1 MKALAAALMIGLMMF
16 ASSAGAQGVL
26 NQLGGWRGGS
36 THEAVRPEVA
46 CKRFETTLEMRN
58 IDAWGAFEVV
68 PDRPPVRADL
78 AEAALQR
85 LGGTRLVMAADAAL
99 LRKDLVEAGR
109 DDVRRIVRNARLGSP
124 AAVTIDGDTIR
135 FRPRDGIDAAAISS
149 AFATLTEGPVP
160 QLASPNIADQ
170 IVAGGVVTFTVPDQ
184 AVEERRRRGLHVSMR
199 LVEHRLGML
208 GNESPLVRDLGDGR
222 ILVVIPGLQ
231 DPDQLLQLVPSRAR
245 LAFRAADLRAE
256 PCDPSGSPSPEVE
269 VLGSVGHKGSLV
281 VQKRVAVA
289 GDDVAVAM
297 VVRKPGTDEHAVV
310 LQFSAN
316 GNRRL
321 TEFAKENVGQALAF
335 VLDDEIIA
343 APVIREPITGAAVVL
358 TGGLNFD
365 RARDLVWL
373 VYAAAWP
380 APLAVVEK
388 QIVAP
393 GSR

>member
-135 FRPRDGIDAAAISS
+135 FRPRVRCRIGPARSASTNELDQHIEDWHAASTQYEQKS
-149 AFATLTEGPVP
+149 G
-160 QLASPNIADQ
+160 
-170 IVAGGVVTFTVPDQ
+170 
-184 AVEERRRRGLHVSMR
+184 AVLMIRE
-199 LVEHRLGML
+199 
-208 GNESPLVRDLGDGR
+208 
-222 ILVVIPGLQ
+222 LVVASVTVTTPETTRGS
-231 DPDQLLQLVPSRAR
+231 SRA
-245 LAFRAADLRAE
+245 
-256 PCDPSGSPSPEVE
+256 V
-269 VLGSVGHKGSLV
+269 
-281 VQKRVAVA
+281 
-289 GDDVAVAM
+289 
-297 VVRKPGTDEHAVV
+297 
-310 LQFSAN
+310 
-316 GNRRL
+316 
-321 TEFAKENVGQALAF
+321 
-335 VLDDEIIA
+335 
-343 APVIREPITGAAVVL
+343 
-358 TGGLNFD
+358 
-365 RARDLVWL
+365 
-373 VYAAAWP
+373 
-380 APLAVVEK
+380 
-388 QIVAP
+388 
-393 GSR
+393 

>member
-1 MKALAAALMIGLMMF
+1 MIGLMMF

-208 GNESPLVRDLGDGR
+208 G
-222 ILVVIPGLQ
+222 
-231 DPDQLLQLVPSRAR
+231 
-245 LAFRAADLRAE
+245 
-256 PCDPSGSPSPEVE
+256 
-269 VLGSVGHKGSLV
+269 
-281 VQKRVAVA
+281 
-289 GDDVAVAM
+289 
-297 VVRKPGTDEHAVV
+297 T
-310 LQFSAN
+310 
-316 GNRRL
+316 NRRWSAIWA
-321 TEFAKENVGQALAF
+321 TEEF
-335 VLDDEIIA
+335 
-343 APVIREPITGAAVVL
+343 
-358 TGGLNFD
+358 
-365 RARDLVWL
+365 
-373 VYAAAWP
+373 
-380 APLAVVEK
+380 
-388 QIVAP
+388 
-393 GSR
+393 SS